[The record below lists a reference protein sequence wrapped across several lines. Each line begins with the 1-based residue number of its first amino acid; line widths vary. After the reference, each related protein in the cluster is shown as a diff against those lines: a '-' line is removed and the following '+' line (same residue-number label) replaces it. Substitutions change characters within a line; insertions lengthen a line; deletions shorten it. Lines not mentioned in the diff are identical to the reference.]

1 MNRVLVV
8 DDEPAM
14 RAALEAN
21 FTRHGWEVT
30 TASGTREAM
39 ERFRSSPCPLVITD
53 MRMPDGDGL
62 GVMQHVRA
70 LAPDT
75 AVIFLTAFGN
85 VPEAVLA
92 MQQGACDYLV
102 KPVSFE
108 QLRQAAARVLG
119 NSVQGTKGPPP
130 SGMVGHSA
138 SLRGVMERACQVA
151 KSDADV
157 LIMAESGT
165 GKELLAQ
172 FIHRSSTRRDYP
184 FVAVNCAA
192 FPEALLE
199 SELFGHVR

>member
-8 DDEPAM
+8 DDEPSM

-30 TASGTREAM
+30 TASGTHEAM

-70 LAPDT
+70 LAPET
-75 AVIFLTAFGN
+75 AVILLTAYGN

-102 KPVSFE
+102 KPVSF
-108 QLRQAAARVLG
+108 
-119 NSVQGTKGPPP
+119 
-130 SGMVGHSA
+130 
-138 SLRGVMERACQVA
+138 
-151 KSDADV
+151 
-157 LIMAESGT
+157 
-165 GKELLAQ
+165 
-172 FIHRSSTRRDYP
+172 
-184 FVAVNCAA
+184 
-192 FPEALLE
+192 
-199 SELFGHVR
+199 